1 MKKLKRFI
9 LLTQMVLNE
18 KVLQSLRPIPNCHEC
33 SWRFED
39 CPIQDKSKCPMKDLV
54 GISTRVLGVIDADDY
69 KMIRIIINSLHL
81 MPKITFIF
89 LIDSEKDIGYIYK
102 AEGTF
107 YAVKKG
113 IMADSIRQFESRHKT
128 SIVIEAK
135 DARNTVRPTF
145 SSN

>member
-1 MKKLKRFI
+1 
-9 LLTQMVLNE
+9 
-18 KVLQSLRPIPNCHEC
+18 
-33 SWRFED
+33 
-39 CPIQDKSKCPMKDLV
+39 MKDLV